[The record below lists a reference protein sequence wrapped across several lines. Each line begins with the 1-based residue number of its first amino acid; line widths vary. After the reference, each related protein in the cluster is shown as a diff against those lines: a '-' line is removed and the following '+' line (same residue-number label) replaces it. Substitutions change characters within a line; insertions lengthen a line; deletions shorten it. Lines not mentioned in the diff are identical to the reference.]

1 MLKKVLGDSEADI
14 KDIITDVLSSIIY
27 LLGISIVE
35 LILRPMFGHSGVP
48 LIPNIVLTVMELALC
63 VKLLHKLFISVDLF
77 IKAMAESWIFTNA
90 KRKLSGTLPKH
101 NEFNSQISQGGHDLA
116 EYKN

>member
-1 MLKKVLGDSEADI
+1 
-14 KDIITDVLSSIIY
+14 
-27 LLGISIVE
+27 
-35 LILRPMFGHSGVP
+35 
-48 LIPNIVLTVMELALC
+48 MELALC